1 MGNTLI
7 KEKEYNILLMFLD
20 FYVCLVKNLISRT
33 QWEKHV
39 MKGRV
44 QRNSILINM
53 FSLWW
58 YDYTFSCSLMRTHV
72 KIKRSGNRFQEHK
85 KHSEFV
91 YMINFDIYIYNIVIK
106 GWAWPSGGQDLFQT
120 FCLGYESPHLQLFWA
135 LTIDCV

>member
-44 QRNSILINM
+44 QWNNILINM
-53 FSLWW
+53 FSLCW
-58 YDYTFSCSLMRTHV
+58 YDYTFSCSSMIRTHV
-72 KIKRSGNRFQEHK
+72 KIKRSAPMVDKIYFKPFVWGMSPLISSYF
-85 KHSEFV
+85 EFWPL
-91 YMINFDIYIYNIVIK
+91 IALDPRCNPRLGSIFCWKNANSCIYF
-106 GWAWPSGGQDLFQT
+106 SCFSD
-120 FCLGYESPHLQLFWA
+120 
-135 LTIDCV
+135 